1 VKASIQIPN
10 FTWPGGTE
18 AIGPTLARI
27 GRAAEG
33 AGLDTVWVMDHFFQL
48 DGWLGGPEDPM
59 LEAYSAL
66 SYLAAV
72 TERVRLGTL
81 VTGVSYRA
89 AGHLAKTVTTLDV
102 LSGGRAW
109 LGIGAG
115 WNEREA
121 RGLGL
126 PFPPTAD
133 RFEQLEET
141 LQALLRM
148 WAGDRTPFEGTHVRF
163 AEPILSPAALS
174 QPHPP
179 IMIGGSGEQKTL
191 RLVAAY
197 ADACNFF
204 AAIGDE
210 ELAHKL
216 DVLKMRC
223 AEVGRDDAEISKTVY
238 VRADP
243 ANETHADIVERCAAL
258 AKLGFD
264 HVIFNIPNDFEIEPI
279 EVLGRDV
286 LPALA
291 EL

>member
-1 VKASIQIPN
+1 MRASIQIPN

-18 AIGPTLARI
+18 SIGPTLARI

-48 DGWLGGPEDPM
+48 DGLGGPENPM
-59 LEAYSAL
+59 LEAYTVL
-66 SYLAAV
+66 GYLAAV

-126 PFPPTAD
+126 PFPPVAE
-133 RFEQLEET
+133 RFELLEET
-141 LQALLRM
+141 LQALIQV
-148 WAGDRTPFEGTHVRF
+148 WAGDRAPFEGTQVRF
-163 AEPILSPAALS
+163 AEPIFSPPALS
-174 QPHPP
+174 VPHPP
-179 IMIGGSGEQKTL
+179 IMIGGGGERKTL
-191 RLVAAY
+191 RLVARY
-197 ADACNFF
+197 ADACNLFSAF
-204 AAIGDE
+204 GE
-210 ELAHKL
+210 ETLIRKL
-216 DVLKMRC
+216 DVLKRHC
-223 AEVGRDDAEISKTVY
+223 EEVGRDDAEISKTVY
-238 VRADP
+238 VTADP
-243 ANETHADIVERCAAL
+243 SGEAPPEIIERCTAL
-258 AKLGFD
+258 AQLGFD

-279 EVLGRDV
+279 EALGRDV